1 VVDAGGRAPAAVAAP
16 GVGGP
21 DAGAAAPVA
30 DTLLED
36 ARLAL
41 VQQRFRAAVALYRKL
56 KAERPDDVDVRTG
69 LGVALVMSDSTTAE
83 ALGYLREGVKADPR
97 NATAWL
103 ALGIGLQNLGRE
115 AEAKG
120 PYREYLKLKPTGAQA
135 QEVREVLRLI
145 P

>member
-1 VVDAGGRAPAAVAAP
+1 
-16 GVGGP
+16 
-21 DAGAAAPVA
+21 
-30 DTLLED
+30 
-36 ARLAL
+36 
-41 VQQRFRAAVALYRKL
+41 
-56 KAERPDDVDVRTG
+56 
-69 LGVALVMSDSTTAE
+69 MSDSTSAE